1 MPKLKHSVQ
10 TQYGPVVQKPSLS
23 QRLITFS
30 SPDSFQLQ
38 VHPAIQWMGS
48 HLIFLDIHH
57 L

>member
-1 MPKLKHSVQ
+1 MPKLRQSVQ

-23 QRLITFS
+23 QSLITFFP
-30 SPDSFQLQ
+30 PDSFQAQ
-38 VHPAIQWMGS
+38 VRPAIQWMGS